1 MNRTFKKLSMLM
13 AAAAMTVVF
22 AACSDDDKYSISKAE
37 VDIDRTE
44 LGQLSPSSSV
54 VPFNLVT
61 DEDAEWEATVEWDA
75 DENDQPAYVYPKKG
89 VGTSKLKI
97 ATLDNLTQQT
107 RQGELVIRFPK
118 DESKNITVP
127 LTQQRVVVENGEEL
141 RSGNIACGVGYG
153 YNAFA
158 GYAEDKCVK
167 APILRVD
174 EMRDNDALAYN
185 FNAVRIE
192 RREESGASVEELAR
206 KLNVTAHASTEFGGF
221 SGSVD
226 AAFNIGQK
234 STSSNEFA
242 WMDLNVRSGR
252 VQMHGAQE
260 DLILEYMTD
269 EAYFNINGM
278 PKTVRGKQRITY
290 PSTSEGFRKL
300 VLAYGTHLCV
310 GAVLGGQMRTSVV
323 ANTSKINT
331 AYNAS
336 VALEAAFNSSWG
348 NIDVNATAKAQ
359 QASAVSSNH
368 SGFYFQASVRGGNRD
383 DGSLSALTSVL
394 NKMSK
399 ARQGAG
405 TQDDLTDDSDTKVT
419 ISDDSEEFEMAGQE
433 WINSLTVANG
443 LTEEDVLRNLV
454 FVDFDS
460 DADLVPLYELIDRD
474 LTEDEDGVDGEERY
488 QAFKTWYET
497 ELMNDPEILKLRPN
511 LSSYITIPP
520 TKVDPMP
527 DMTKADFTESLIQ
540 DIYLTNG
547 QHVARVCS
555 EFIPVINTSKRVNVI
570 YPVVNGKPRYNLGIF
585 CGDEASYP
593 AQVSWG
599 WEEAPDVPVVTTIK
613 GSTKGAH
620 RVAYL
625 RGNHLTLEA
634 DTSFADS
641 EYLTTVAR
649 PYTFETSG
657 KTYPLVKINDYIY
670 TRDLW
675 DGNAWNNGTTFASQE
690 CKFLQMYLTA
700 AYTTYQAA
708 YGGFAPQGWS
718 VPWNKQW
725 RKMISNISDI
735 AGSKPDGSIGASFLK
750 DGVYGLNAS
759 ANGFL
764 WHENNVAH
772 RFNGDVCYLGALAD
786 LDTNFWDGVFTTK
799 AGSVTDRVCSG
810 VAISPS
816 DGTISLI
823 NFENQP
829 PVVTTSVPSYYG
841 GARDPNTTIET
852 VKKQQS
858 AGVNLSLGMFVG
870 YNLILCQQVVK

>member
-1 MNRTFKKLSMLM
+1 MNKTIKKLSMLM

-37 VDIDRTE
+37 IDLDRTE

-61 DEDAEWEATVEWDA
+61 DEDAEWEATVEWDEDA
-75 DENDQPAYVYPKKG
+75 NAQPAYVYPKKG

-97 ATLDNLTQQT
+97 ATLDNMTQQT
-107 RQGELVIRFPK
+107 RKANLVIRFPK

-153 YNAFA
+153 YNAFL

-394 NKMSK
+394 SKMSK

-460 DADLVPLYELIDRD
+460 DADLVPLYELVDRE
-474 LTEDEDGVDGEERY
+474 LTEDEDGVDGEARY

-690 CKFLQMYLTA
+690 CKFLQMYLTT
-700 AYTTYQAA
+700 AYTTFQAA

-750 DGVYGLNAS
+750 GGVYGLNTS
-759 ANGFL
+759 AQGFL
-764 WHENNVAH
+764 WYENEVPH
-772 RFNGDVCYLGALAD
+772 RFNSAVCYVGALAD
-786 LDTNFWDGVFTTK
+786 LDANFWDGAFTTK
-799 AGSVTDRVCSG
+799 TGSVTDRVCSG

-816 DGTISLI
+816 DGTVSLV

-829 PVVTTSVPSYYG
+829 PVITTSDPQYYG
-841 GARDPNTTIET
+841 GAKDPNDAYKIIQNSGSVIT
-852 VKKQQS
+852 
-858 AGVNLSLGMFVG
+858 LGSFVG
-870 YNLILCQQVVK
+870 YNLILSQKVVK

>member
-1 MNRTFKKLSMLM
+1 MNKSFKQLSTLM
-13 AAAAMTVVF
+13 AAAVIGVMFV
-22 AACSDDDKYSISKAE
+22 ACSDDDKYSISKAE
-37 VDIDRTE
+37 VDLDRTE
-44 LGQLSPSSSV
+44 VGQLSPSSSV
-54 VPFNLVT
+54 IPFNLVT
-61 DEDAEWEATVEWDA
+61 DQDAEWEATVEWDA
-75 DENDQPAYVYPKKG
+75 DANDQPAYVYPKKG
-89 VGTSKLKI
+89 VGPAKLKI
-97 ATLDNLTQQT
+97 ATLDNMTQQT
-107 RQGELVIRFPK
+107 RQGQLVIRFPK

-127 LTQQRVVVENGEEL
+127 LTQQRVVVVNGEEL

-153 YNAFA
+153 YNAFL
-158 GYAEDKCVK
+158 GYADDRCVK

-174 EMRDNDALAYN
+174 EMRDNDDLAYN
-185 FNAVRIE
+185 FSTIRID

-206 KLNVTAHASTEFGGF
+206 KLNATAHASTEFGGF
-221 SGSVD
+221 SGTVD

-242 WMDLNVRSGR
+242 WMDINARSGR
-252 VQMHGAQE
+252 VQLHGAQE

-269 EAYFNINGM
+269 EAYNHINGL
-278 PKTVRGKQRITY
+278 PRIVRGYERITY

-323 ANTSKINT
+323 ANTSKIST

-336 VALEAAFNSSWG
+336 VALEAAYNSSFA

-368 SGFYFQASVRGGNRD
+368 SGFYFQATVRGGNRD
-383 DGSLSALTSVL
+383 DGSLSAITSVL

-399 ARQGAG
+399 ARQGSG

-454 FVDFDS
+454 IIDFDS
-460 DADLVPLYELIDRD
+460 DADLVPLYELVDRE
-474 LTEDEDGVDGEERY
+474 LPNGEERY
-488 QAFKTWYET
+488 QAFKLWYET
-497 ELMNDPEILKLRPN
+497 ELMSDPEILKQRPN
-511 LSSYITIPP
+511 LNSYITIPP

-527 DMTKADFTESLIQ
+527 DMTNSNFTESLIQ
-540 DIYLTNG
+540 DVYLTNG
-547 QHVARVCS
+547 QHVARICS
-555 EFIPVINTSKRVNVI
+555 EFIPVINSSKRVNVI

-613 GSTKGAH
+613 GSTMGAH

-634 DTSFADS
+634 DPKFSDS
-641 EYLTTVAR
+641 EYLTTKSQ
-649 PYTFETSG
+649 PYKLSAG
-657 KTYPLVKINDYIY
+657 QYTYPLVKINDYIY
-670 TRDLW
+670 TRDIW
-675 DGNAWNNGTTFASQE
+675 KGDVFNNGTAYSLREGKYF
-690 CKFLQMYLTA
+690 QMYKTML
-700 AYTTYQAA
+700 YTDYQQA

-718 VPWNKQW
+718 VPWNRQW
-725 RKMISNISDI
+725 RKLISNITDI
-735 AGSKPDGSIGASFLK
+735 AGSKPNGSIGASFLK
-750 DGVYGLNAS
+750 GGVYGLNLE

-764 WHENNVAH
+764 CHDGDVQY
-772 RFNGDVCYLGALAD
+772 RFNSAICYVGALAD
-786 LDTNFWDGVFTTK
+786 TDATFWNNTYDFK
-799 AGSVTDRVCSG
+799 SGSLTSKDCNG
-810 VAISPS
+810 VAISPE
-816 DGTISLI
+816 DGTIALVNWRNARPAIMSST
-823 NFENQP
+823 P
-829 PVVTTSVPSYYG
+829 AYPG
-841 GARDPNTTIET
+841 GASKAHDNI
-852 VKKQQS
+852 KQYWEWNEL
-858 AGVNLSLGMFVG
+858 GLLSYPLGNMIG
-870 YNLILCQQVVK
+870 YNLILSQQVVK